1 MVGSRVNV
9 KVVAEDPVLQAGVE
23 AQLRGR
29 PEATVVHERGFP
41 PGVIVLASDG
51 VDSNIIRLIRQF
63 RADGET
69 PTVVVVREIDD
80 GGLAQLVE
88 AGARSIVLRCQASP
102 EHLAHVCRRA
112 SEGESSMPPT
122 LVGRLVD
129 QMRQLQQHV
138 LGPMGMNSSGLSE
151 RETEVLRLLAD
162 GLSTAE
168 IASTLSYSERTIKNV
183 LHDVTTRF
191 SLKNRSHA
199 VAYAVRAGLI

>member
-1 MVGSRVNV
+1 MTSRVQV
-9 KVVAEDPVLQAGVE
+9 KVVAEDPILQAGVE

-29 PEATVVHERGFP
+29 PEATVVQEQGGL
-41 PGVIVLASDG
+41 PGVIVLVSDG
-51 VDSNIIRLIRQF
+51 VDSNIIRLIRQS
-63 RADGET
+63 RADGDV

-80 GGLAQLVE
+80 SGLAGLIE

-102 EHLAHVCRRA
+102 EHLADVCRRA
-112 SEGESSMPPT
+112 SEGESSIPPI

-129 QMRQLQQHV
+129 QMRHLQQHV
-138 LGPMGMNSSGLSE
+138 LGPVGLNSSGLSE

-168 IASTLSYSERTIKNV
+168 ISSTLSYSERTIKNV

-191 SLKNRSHA
+191 RLKNRSHA
-199 VAYAVRAGLI
+199 VAYAVRVGLI